1 MAGELFRLLLF
12 CQMHD
17 PFVRFPT
24 VLRAGDDANP
34 LVYERVT
41 DHFAVRSD
49 APQATPGRSVA
60 RIEDEPSFSI
70 QEGDAADAYAAMG
83 SAALLP
89 VYRLGPSGALSVP
102 TGAVFV
108 RFEEGA
114 APADRTEALQEAGYR
129 IASVPAYAPH
139 TAWLEERTGD
149 LAEALAG
156 IRRLG
161 AIPGLVR
168 VEPQMLSPA
177 ARKSG

>member
-24 VLRAGDDANP
+24 VVTAGDDANP

-41 DHFAVRSD
+41 DHFAVKGKVPR
-49 APQATPGRSVA
+49 APAARTVA
-60 RIEDEPSFSI
+60 RVEDEPPVAI
-70 QEGDAADAYAAMG
+70 LKGDPPAAVGDTEAG
-83 SAALLP
+83 ALLP
-89 VYRLGPSGALSVP
+89 VYKIVPNGALSVP

-108 RFEEGA
+108 RFDEGT